1 MLLCVSRVES
11 FQTDMFNCA
20 LMSENQ
26 GAKVAC
32 SPLNLNVVPVLA
44 MASILM
50 FE

>member
-1 MLLCVSRVES
+1 MSLCMSKVES

-20 LMSENQ
+20 LTSENQ
-26 GAKVAC
+26 GAKVAW
-32 SPLNLNVVPVLA
+32 SPLNLSVVPVDA